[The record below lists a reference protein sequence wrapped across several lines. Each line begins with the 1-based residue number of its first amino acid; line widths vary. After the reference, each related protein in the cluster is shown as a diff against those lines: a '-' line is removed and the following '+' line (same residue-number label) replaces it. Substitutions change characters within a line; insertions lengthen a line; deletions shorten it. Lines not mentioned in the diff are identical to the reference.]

1 MKSSLYALALA
12 GPAAVLAFCKNDEFD
27 FVAPKINNTVA
38 RRHLNSLGKRDLI
51 PVAMYTHIMT
61 AAPPTEDFGPSLQAQ
76 RDFIN
81 KNFEPWGFQFVD
93 VRTTYYFNAD
103 WAANAEADREAKTA
117 YARRGDYA
125 SLNVYL
131 VEGETAGFC
140 YFPTDPVRFTP
151 SLRLSKE
158 LY

>member
-1 MKSSLYALALA
+1 MKSSLLALALS
-12 GPAAVLAFCKNDEFD
+12 GPAAVLAFCKNDD
-27 FVAPKINNTVA
+27 FNLVAPKINNTQA
-38 RRHLNSLGKRDLI
+38 RRNLNSLGKRDLI